1 MSTSTENPP
10 SNSASREASNLPTV
24 SFFDDS
30 LQIQTILVP
39 IDLSEESYRALEFA
53 VPLAQRF
60 GATVHVVHVYEGA
73 RQLSSIATAPVLWP
87 DAEIARR
94 LSEQVQRRF
103 GIRPRTEDCHIRLG
117 KPFQEITASAKELKA
132 DLIVISSHG
141 HSGFKHLAVG
151 STAEKTVRH
160 APCPVLVVREATRG
174 PIKTAREGI
183 VLEKILVP
191 VDFSECAKE
200 GARYASAFASKVGAD
215 LLLMNVT
222 HTADFTASDPN
233 VVPPEWCELV
243 ETARLA
249 AENELDELVNFL
261 PLIGISADTEVAV
274 GTPIEK
280 LVERTK
286 QSDIDMVITSTHGY
300 TALRHVLLGSIA
312 EQLVRLAH
320 CPVLVVPSHR
330 RQSQTSAPNR

>member
-1 MSTSTENPP
+1 M
-10 SNSASREASNLPTV
+10 PTA

-30 LQIQTILVP
+30 LRIQTILVP

-53 VPLAQRF
+53 IPLAKRF
-60 GATVHVVHVYEGA
+60 GAAVHVVHVYEGA
-73 RQLSSIATAPVLWP
+73 HQLSSIATGPVLFS
-87 DAEIARR
+87 DSEIARR
-94 LSEQVQRRF
+94 LAFQVRCRGGVCSE
-103 GIRPRTEDCHIRLG
+103 PENCHIRLG
-117 KPFQEITASAKELKA
+117 KPFKEIIATAREVQA
-132 DLIVISSHG
+132 DLIVIASHG
-141 HSGFKHLAVG
+141 YGGFKHLAVG
-151 STAEKTVRH
+151 STAEKTVRRS
-160 APCPVLVVREATRG
+160 PCPVLVVREATRG
-174 PIKTAREGI
+174 PIKTAMEGI

-233 VVPPEWCELV
+233 VVPPEWYELV
-243 ETARLA
+243 DNARVA
-249 AENELDELVNFL
+249 AEDELDELLNFL

-300 TALRHVLLGSIA
+300 TGLRHVLLGSTA

-330 RQSQTSAPNR
+330 RESF